1 LSGNEFRKKADWL
14 WWVCFERCGKEK
26 ISTIPFASVV
36 FSEKEDGQSRAN
48 ATAMK
53 LNRLSSPQAK

>member
-1 LSGNEFRKKADWL
+1 LPSDEFGEKADRLGWI
-14 WWVCFERCGKEK
+14 CFERCNRVL
-26 ISTIPFASVV
+26 ISTIPFGDGGS
-36 FSEKEDGQSRAN
+36 SKEDEQSRAN